1 MMARDMAAGSLAPTA
16 YADDE
21 GAIQWFV
28 SAFMQFSGGEM
39 TEASCAALLSDE
51 NCQKWRET
59 ETRTV
64 VKEWIIGLLENC
76 PESIREIAVPRSQ
89 KKSP

>member
-1 MMARDMAAGSLAPTA
+1 
-16 YADDE
+16 
-21 GAIQWFV
+21 
-28 SAFMQFSGGEM
+28 M
-39 TEASCAALLSDE
+39 TKESCAALLSDE
-51 NCQKWRET
+51 NCQKWREV

-76 PESIREIAVPRSQ
+76 PENIQEIAVPRSQ